1 MQQLL
6 LFLFANNFLRLA
18 NYCIPLLFMY
28 IIWEKK
34 FKFVCVKNTM
44 FGILVAASISFM
56 IIDIMNYGIPEIA
69 TMIMRYINPIIL
81 FYLGYVITY
90 GNDEKLKESIIILS
104 FGTFSH
110 GFMNLLANRNVNVL
124 LIEGRQYKDIYGG
137 VISATLQNLNY
148 IMAVALFFYFIV
160 YENKISLKIIGILS
174 TFGGIIGSIL
184 NASRT
189 VLYVTPIVFLFALFL
204 YMLINKSFILG
215 IMKWIGTVI
224 VLFSIILLIMWID
237 IFNIQEWFA
246 TTALGQ
252 RNSISQS
259 GNTIASNDRWT
270 YAIDIL
276 NLLPLYPF
284 GKSPYD
290 NYAHN
295 LWVDVAKDAGVI
307 PFILYTLFT
316 IGTIFLI
323 IKIYREKTISK
334 ENKIVIISVVVVFL
348 IVFFTE
354 PILEGAPI
362 FFGIFAY
369 IIGGIQSIIMRK
381 KRHLVLKL

>member
-1 MQQLL
+1 MQQVL
-6 LFLFANNFLRLA
+6 LFLFANNFLGLA
-18 NYCIPLLFMY
+18 NYCIPLLFIY
-28 IIWEKK
+28 ILWKRK
-34 FKFVCVKNTM
+34 LKFVCVNSVI
-44 FGILVAASISFM
+44 FGTLIAASISFM
-56 IIDIMNYGIPEIA
+56 IIDIMNYGSPEIA
-69 TMIMRYINPIIL
+69 TMVMRYINPIIL

-90 GNDEKLKESIIILS
+90 GDDEKLKNSIIIIS
-104 FGTFSH
+104 FGMFLH
-110 GFMNLLANRNVNVL
+110 GFMNLLANRNINVL
-124 LIEGRQYKDIYGG
+124 LIAGRQYKDIYGG

-148 IMAVALFFYFIV
+148 IMAVALFFYFVV
-160 YENKISLKIIGILS
+160 YERKKFLKIIGIFA
-174 TFGGIIGSIL
+174 TVGGVIGSIL

-189 VLYVTPIVFLFALFL
+189 VLYVTPIIFLLALL
-204 YMLINKSFILG
+204 LHMLINKSFTLG

-224 VLFSIILLIMWID
+224 VLFSIILLIMWFD

-252 RNSISQS
+252 RSSISENKNTIS
-259 GNTIASNDRWT
+259 GNNRWV

-276 NLLPLYPF
+276 KLLPLYPL
-284 GKSPYD
+284 GKSPYK

-295 LWVDVAKDAGVI
+295 LWLDVAKDAGVI
-307 PFILYTLFT
+307 PFVLYILFT
-316 IGTIFLI
+316 IGIIFLL
-323 IKIYREKTISK
+323 IKFYREKTISK
-334 ENKIVIISVVVVFL
+334 ENKIGIISVVVAFL